1 MQISASRSG
10 DHLEMRVGDHGDG
23 IPAEHLERITE
34 PFYRADPARSRATGG
49 IGLGLYLC
57 RLIAEAHG
65 GAPQIDSEPGRG
77 TVVTV
82 TLSA

>member
-1 MQISASRSG
+1 M
-10 DHLEMRVGDHGDG
+10 
-23 IPAEHLERITE
+23 HLERITE

-65 GAPQIDSEPGRG
+65 GGLQIDSEPGRG